1 MTATLFYGAIV
12 TMDEAHPD
20 PQAVLVVGDTMSAV
34 GPLEELRD
42 KAPTETQEVDLGDR
56 ALLPGLIE
64 PHSHPTATCILLGPD
79 VVDIRSV
86 IVTSA
91 DEVWGKI
98 TGALANGSG
107 SVLASGWDPLL
118 QTGLENPTMA
128 SLDELAG
135 GIPLVIFHNSGH
147 TAYFN
152 SAAAERS
159 GVDSAT
165 PDPSGASFSRDEAG
179 ELTGRAN
186 ETAAVGRISGPALAS
201 SQAEF
206 PDLLVQHLRHANSR
220 GVTTMA
226 ELAFEESSR
235 AGLQAIRDAGKL
247 SVRLRLYETSSPGAR
262 ASTTLD
268 NGDDLLRQIGIKTW
282 ADGSPW
288 VGNIATSFPYLN
300 TEATAV
306 MGLGRDHYGQPNYDR
321 DQLVELA
328 RQYVGEGWQ
337 LACHV
342 HGDLSVDDVLD
353 AWEQVIEEFG
363 LTDHRFRLEHVG
375 AMTPAQFERAATLGV
390 SASLFIDHVYYW
402 GDVLVDDLFG
412 PEHGSRWTD
421 AKAAFDAG
429 LRPTFHN
436 DGSVTPLEP
445 FRNMATAITRLS
457 RSGRRLDGAEGVTLD
472 QALAAHTT
480 NAAHQLFA
488 DESIGSIT
496 PGKYADLIVVDRD
509 PRRLDDPA
517 DIAQIQVEQ
526 TYLAGALVFSSQA
539 QLED

>member
-1 MTATLFYGAIV
+1 MSALLFRGTIL
-12 TMDEAHPD
+12 TMDDDFAGPE
-20 PQAVLVVGDTMSAV
+20 AVLVVGDKISAV
-34 GPLEELRD
+34 GSLQELRSL
-42 KAPTETQEVDLGDR
+42 APAETHEVDLGNR

-79 VVDIRSV
+79 VVDIRPV
-86 IVTSA
+86 VVTSA
-91 DEVWGKI
+91 DEVWKRI
-98 TGALANGSG
+98 TDALAKKPV

-128 SLDELAG
+128 TLDELAG
-135 GIPLVIFHNSGH
+135 DIPLVIFHNSGH

-152 SAAAERS
+152 LAAAKRS
-159 GVDSAT
+159 GIDSST
-165 PDPSGASFSRDEAG
+165 PDPSGASFSRDDDG
-179 ELTGRAN
+179 ELSGRAN
-186 ETAAVGRISGPALAS
+186 ETAAVARLLGPALQS
-201 SQAEF
+201 SQDKF
-206 PDLLVQHLRHANSR
+206 PELLVRHLSHANSR

-226 ELAFEESSR
+226 ELAFEDSSR

-247 SVRLRLYETSSPGAR
+247 SVRLRLYETSSPGAK

-300 TEATAV
+300 TEATKV
-306 MGLGRDHYGQPNYDR
+306 MGLGHDHYGQPNYDR

-353 AWEQVIEEFG
+353 AWEQVINEFD

-375 AMTPAQFERAATLGV
+375 AMTPKQFERAARLGV
-390 SASLFIDHVYYW
+390 TASLFIDHVFYW

-421 AKAAFDAG
+421 ARAAFDAG

-445 FRNMATAITRLS
+445 FQNMATAITRLS
-457 RSGRRLDGAEGVTLD
+457 RSGRHLDGAEGVTLD

-488 DESIGSIT
+488 EDLIGSIT

-509 PRRLDDPA
+509 PRGLDDLS
-517 DIAQIQVEQ
+517 DIADIQVEQ
-526 TYLAGALVFSSQA
+526 TYLGGALVFSA
-539 QLED
+539 